1 MIDPISVKPTDD
13 FKILVKYSDG
23 LEGEFNCKN
32 LLKKE
37 GFEILKDKNEFA
49 KVYIDEK
56 SKDICWSEDL
66 SMCKN
71 ALYRILELQKLS
83 SSLKLD

>member
-1 MIDPISVKPTDD
+1 MNNPVSVKPVDD

-32 LLKKE
+32 LFKKK
-37 GFEILKDKNEFA
+37 GFEILNNKEEFA

-83 SSLKLD
+83 RNLKLD

>member
-1 MIDPISVKPTDD
+1 MIDPIFVKPIDD

-37 GFEILKDKNEFA
+37 GFEILTDEHEFA

-66 SMCKN
+66 NMCKN

>member
-1 MIDPISVKPTDD
+1 MSDPIFIKPIDE

-23 LEGEFNCKN
+23 LEGKFDCRN
-32 LLKKE
+32 LLKKD
-37 GFEILKDKNEFA
+37 GFEVLTNKDIFN
-49 KVYIDEK
+49 KVYIDK
-56 SKDICWSEDL
+56 DSKDICWTENL

-83 SSLKLD
+83 SNLKLD

>member
-1 MIDPISVKPTDD
+1 MINPISVKPIDD
-13 FKILVKYSDG
+13 FKIIVKYSDG
-23 LEGEFNCKN
+23 LEGEFSCKN

-37 GFEILKDKNEFA
+37 GFEILNDEKEFA

-56 SKDICWSEDL
+56 SKDICGSGDL

-71 ALYRILELQKLS
+71 ALYRIFELQKLS
-83 SSLKLD
+83 SNLKLD

>member
-32 LLKKE
+32 LLNKE

-56 SKDICWSEDL
+56 SKDICWSRDL

-71 ALYRILELQKLS
+71 ALYKILELQKLS

>member
-1 MIDPISVKPTDD
+1 MLDPISVKPIDD

-37 GFEILKDKNEFA
+37 GFEILTDKHKFA
-49 KVYIDEK
+49 KVHIDEK
-56 SKDICWSEDL
+56 SKDICWSKEL

>member
-1 MIDPISVKPTDD
+1 MIDPISVKPTNG
-13 FKILVKYSDG
+13 FTILVKYSDG

-37 GFEILKDKNEFA
+37 GFEILTDEQEFA

>member
-13 FKILVKYSDG
+13 FKLLVKYSDG

-32 LLKKE
+32 LLRHE
-37 GFEILKDKNEFA
+37 GFEILIDKNEFA

-71 ALYRILELQKLS
+71 ALYRILEVQKLS